1 MSQKFPVNNF
11 EWIWDTSQFNEDLIK
26 SYKEDSDEGY
36 FLEGDVQYSNK
47 LVEKLVV
54 NLHEETEYVI
64 HIRNLK
70 QTLDDGMV
78 LKRVNRVIKFLKM
91 LG

>member
-36 FLEGDVQYSNK
+36 FLEGNVQYSNK
-47 LVEKLVV
+47 LVEKLAV
-54 NLHEETEYVI
+54 NLHDKTEYVI
-64 HIRNLK
+64 HIRNSK
-70 QTLDDGMV
+70 QTLNDGMV
-78 LKRVNRVIKFLKM
+78 LKELIEWLNF
-91 LG
+91 

>member
-26 SYKEDSDEGY
+26 SYKEYSDEGY

>member
-26 SYKEDSDEGY
+26 NYKEDSDEGY